1 MKIQEFLAK
10 ADEVKEIN
18 VVDHFDNGMIYSVWA
33 TSQHENVK
41 NHAQGIIEKIV
52 PTIEECYHIRYADN
66 LYMVNKEVVDNV
78 VQVIKNSTD
87 YAEMRENLLNFE
99 DMLRCG
105 IYTTKED
112 NKIVNVY
119 LSWTNWNSTCALRNV
134 LKRELKK
141 HDIKTLLSYE
151 FTLYIKSED
160 CDDKE
165 RCKLFCEEQ
174 TRMRK
179 MDRIFGLD

>member
-18 VVDHFDNGMIYSVWA
+18 VVDHFDNGMIYSIWA

-52 PTIEECYHIRYADN
+52 PTIEDYYHIEYSDN
-66 LYMVNKEVVDNV
+66 LYMVNKGVVDNV
-78 VQVIKNSTD
+78 VQVVKTATD

-99 DMLRCG
+99 DTLKCCV
-105 IYTTKED
+105 YATEKD
-112 NKIVNVY
+112 NKIVNVK
-119 LSWTNWNSTCALRNV
+119 LSWRNWNSARALRNV
-134 LKRELKK
+134 LKRECEKNN
-141 HDIKTLLSYE
+141 IKILDSYE

-179 MDRIFGLD
+179 IDRIFGLD